1 MCPPTYF
8 DVKYDINPWMSNNIN
23 FVNLNEAQKQW
34 NVLYAMI
41 RSCAIVEI
49 VEPVK
54 NFPDMVFTANA
65 GFQFGKNEIILSRF
79 RHWQRQGE
87 EQIFKD

>member
-54 NFPDMVFTANA
+54 NLPDMVFTANA
-65 GFQFGKNEIILSRF
+65 GFRS
-79 RHWQRQGE
+79 E
-87 EQIFKD
+87 EHTSELQSH